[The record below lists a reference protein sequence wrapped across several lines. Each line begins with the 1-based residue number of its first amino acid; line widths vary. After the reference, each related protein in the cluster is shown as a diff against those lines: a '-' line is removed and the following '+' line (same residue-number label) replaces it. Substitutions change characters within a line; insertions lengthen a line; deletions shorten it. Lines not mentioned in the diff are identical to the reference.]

1 MINTKL
7 EYELTVD
14 MLGKFQRE
22 QVRALKVDSLEP
34 FAEEQLAALEAVIK
48 DLSTELHVYRLLRS
62 QDRE

>member
-1 MINTKL
+1 MISTRK

-22 QVRALKVDSLEP
+22 QVRALKADNLDP
-34 FAEEQLAALEAVIK
+34 FAEAQLGAIESVIE
-48 DLSTELHVYRLLRS
+48 DLSTQLHVYRLLRS